1 MIPKPER
8 PDRDRLY
15 EIAAPQEGHFTTA
28 QAGEAAYSPQ
38 LLMKHLKSGR
48 IRRVRRG
55 IYRLVHFPAGD
66 HEDLIAL
73 WLWSE
78 RAGVFSHETALAL
91 LDLSDVLPSEVH
103 MTLPAQW
110 ASRRLRIPRG
120 LVLHH
125 ADVAENERAW
135 VGSVRVTTA
144 TRTLVDCAESKV
156 EPRLVRDAFEDGC
169 ARGLVDRESV
179 PFVIDYLKQFFSVS
193 RSRSGPRFSSSSA
206 RARRPS

>member
-1 MIPKPER
+1 MIARHER

-15 EIAAPQEGHFTTA
+15 EIAATQEGHFTTA
-28 QAGEAAYSPQ
+28 QAGEAGYSPQ
-38 LLMKHLKSGR
+38 LLMKHLKGGR

-55 IYRLVHFPAGD
+55 VYRLVQFPAGE
-66 HEDLIAL
+66 HEDLIVL

-78 RAGVFSHETALAL
+78 QAGVFSHETALAI
-91 LDLSDVLPSEVH
+91 LDLSDVLPSQIH
-103 MTLPAQW
+103 MTLPAPW

-125 ADVAENERAW
+125 ADVPENERTWA
-135 VGSVRVTTA
+135 GSVRVTTA
-144 TRTLVDCAESKV
+144 GRTLVDCARSKV

-179 PFVIDYLKQFFSVS
+179 PLVIDYLKPFFSVS
-193 RSRSGPRFSSSSA
+193 RGRSGPRFSSSSA